1 MGFSELVVVL
11 LIVLVLFG
19 ASRLPAL
26 GKGLGD
32 AIRGFKDG
40 MKGDAKSAPPAEKKE
55 LPRDAGG
62 QK

>member
-11 LIVLVLFG
+11 VIVLILFG
-19 ASRLPAL
+19 SSRLPAL

-40 MKGDAKSAPPAEKKE
+40 MKSDAPPPAEKKE

>member
-11 LIVLVLFG
+11 IIVLILFG
-19 ASRLPAL
+19 SSRLPAL

-40 MKGDAKSAPPAEKKE
+40 MKGEAPPPQEKKE

>member
-11 LIVLVLFG
+11 VIVLILFG
-19 ASRLPAL
+19 SSRLPAL

-40 MKGDAKSAPPAEKKE
+40 MKSDAPPPPEKKE